1 MGYQMEHKQKSAKT
15 HHLVDL
21 YKGEEVLLCKA
32 DKVMVRLL
40 IVKIDVFP
48 SFKLYLYIH
57 IYSL

>member
-21 YKGEEVLLCKA
+21 YKGKEVLLCKA
-32 DKVMVRLL
+32 DKVIVRLS
-40 IVKIDVFP
+40 IVKIDVFL
-48 SFKLYLYIH
+48 FKLYLYSH